1 MDDETV
7 FSDEPHLMALHWWRC
22 GARRLHVVD
31 LDGAVGGKPANEEA
45 IRRIVDSVPIPVQL
59 GGGIRDFSALEAYF
73 ALGVR
78 FAILGTAVYEE
89 PAFVTEACR
98 RYPKRII
105 LGIDAKGHNVAVE
118 GWTRELKITPV
129 ELGKRYEGSGAA
141 ALVYTDILKDGMQ
154 SGPNLQATRDLASK
168 VHIPVIASGGIC
180 DLGDVKA
187 LAELEGDG
195 VIGMITGRALY
206 EGTLD
211 LRKALSAVG
220 EAGEQLDSAE

>member
-7 FSDEPHLMALHWWRC
+7 FSDKPHQMASHWWRC

-31 LDGAVGGKPANEEA
+31 LDGAVGGKPANEDA
-45 IRRIVDSVPIPVQL
+45 IKRIVDSVPIPVQL
-59 GGGIRDFSALEAYF
+59 GGGIRDFSAIEAYF

-78 FAILGTAVYEE
+78 FAILGTAVYRE
-89 PAFVTEACR
+89 PGFVAEACR
-98 RYPKRII
+98 RYPGRII

-118 GWTRELKITPV
+118 GWTRELEITPV
-129 ELGKRYEGSGAA
+129 ELGKRFEDAGAA

-168 VHIPVIASGGIC
+168 VRIPVIASGGIC
-180 DLGDVKA
+180 DVGDVKA

-211 LRKALSAVG
+211 LEQALAAVG
-220 EAGEQLDSAE
+220 EEAGQLDSGE